1 MVALSKVAPVL
12 SALLAMTL
20 TATVS
25 VPPLSATQSVSRVD
39 DAVRA
44 GIERGIYPGAVVV
57 IGRRDSLL
65 YARGYGHFTWNP
77 ASPVPSPDSTIWDLA
92 SITKIVSTMSA
103 AMKLV
108 DEGKLDLEAPVS
120 KYLPRFT
127 GGLKQRVTVRMLLDH
142 TSGLKSYVPIYQ
154 MARGKSKAINILY
167 AQPLIHTPGDTA
179 VYSDL
184 NALLLGLVVEKVAGT
199 SIDHFATREVFTPL
213 GMSQTMFKPPK
224 KLRKRIAP
232 SGLWR
237 GQPVAGEVN
246 DQNAVVF
253 GGVAGHAGVF
263 STAADLARFAQ
274 VWLRGGVGPQ
284 GRWVS
289 FQTLSRFLSR
299 GVNTGSRLLG
309 WDTRERVVGEPSVF
323 GDLTSDATYGH
334 TGFTGTL
341 LWVDPPRD
349 LFLVFLTNRTFDPKV
364 PESVK
369 ELKAVRAAVSDA
381 AVRLVP
387 HSCGQELISKC

>member
-1 MVALSKVAPVL
+1 MVALPKVAPVL

-25 VPPLSATQSVSRVD
+25 VPPLSAPSRSRQVD

-65 YARGYGHFTWNP
+65 YARGYGHFTWDP

-154 MARGKSKAINILY
+154 MAHGKSKAINILY
-167 AQPLIHTPGDTA
+167 AQPLIRTPGDTA

-263 STAADLARFAQ
+263 STGGGPGSFRAGLAARWRRAS
-274 VWLRGGVGPQ
+274 GTVGQ
-284 GRWVS
+284 
-289 FQTLSRFLSR
+289 L
-299 GVNTGSRLLG
+299 
-309 WDTRERVVGEPSVF
+309 
-323 GDLTSDATYGH
+323 SDAVPIPLPWRQHRVPPAWVGH
-334 TGFTGTL
+334 
-341 LWVDPPRD
+341 PRAGG
-349 LFLVFLTNRTFDPKV
+349 R
-364 PESVK
+364 
-369 ELKAVRAAVSDA
+369 RAQCL
-381 AVRLVP
+381 R
-387 HSCGQELISKC
+387 

>member
-1 MVALSKVAPVL
+1 MVALSKAASYLP
-12 SALLAMTL
+12 ALFAMTL
-20 TATVS
+20 TATVPAPAP
-25 VPPLSATQSVSRVD
+25 VAAQSVSRVD

-44 GIERGIYPGAVVV
+44 GIERGIYPGAVVI

-65 YARGYGHFTWNP
+65 YARGYGHFTWDP
-77 ASPVPSPDSTIWDLA
+77 RSPVPTPDSTIWDLA

-108 DEGKLDLEAPVS
+108 DEGKLDLEVPVS
-120 KYLPRFT
+120 RFLPRFR

-154 MARGKSKAINILY
+154 TAHGRSKAISLLY
-167 AQPLIHTPGDTA
+167 AQPLLRTPGDSA

-184 NALLLGLVVEKVAGT
+184 NALFLGLVVEQVSGT
-199 SIDHFATREVFTPL
+199 SIDRFAAREVFTPL
-213 GMSQTMFKPPK
+213 GMGQTMFKPPK

-237 GQPVAGEVN
+237 GHPVAGEVN

-253 GGVAGHAGVF
+253 GGVAGHAGLF
-263 STAADLARFAQ
+263 STGTDLARFAQ
-274 VWLRGGVGPQ
+274 VWLRSGVGPQ
-284 GRWVS
+284 GRWVG
-289 FQTLSRFLSR
+289 FQTMARFLSR
-299 GVNTGSRLLG
+299 GANTGSRLLG

-369 ELKAVRAAVSDA
+369 ELKEVRAAVSDA

-387 HSCGQELISKC
+387 HGCGQELISNC